1 MQSHPNHKAHLALA
15 SVCFFW
21 GTTYLAIRM
30 ALETVPPLFLIA
42 GRFCLS
48 GGLMMGWVLLS
59 GKQHL
64 RRARKTEPLT
74 ANQSSALP
82 SPVVA
87 RRAPFALPRG
97 RELLITVANGVL
109 ILGVGNGCLVFAE
122 MWISSSLAA
131 LFIAISP
138 FWMVAL
144 ETLVPGGERLRW
156 PALAGILTGFL
167 GAGLLVAPSLAAK
180 GMSGDVWKGFLILQL
195 GSLSWGLGSIL
206 QKRNKG
212 RAHPIVS
219 GAVQQMA
226 AGVAFLIPALLAR
239 QTPVSWTSRGM
250 WAVLYLVVFGS
261 IVGYSSYIYALDRLP
276 VSLVSIY
283 TYVNPVVAAL
293 LGWYFYR
300 EPFGRREVLAMAVIF
315 CGVAVVK
322 TFSRPGPFQ
331 APSPPVPR
339 QSS

>member
-1 MQSHPNHKAHLALA
+1 
-15 SVCFFW
+15 VCFFW

-48 GGLMMGWVLLS
+48 GGLMLGWVWLS
-59 GKQHL
+59 GK
-64 RRARKTEPLT
+64 
-74 ANQSSALP
+74 
-82 SPVVA
+82 
-87 RRAPFALPRG
+87 ALPRG
-97 RELLITVANGVL
+97 RELLITAANGVL

-122 MWISSSLAA
+122 MWIPSSLAA
-131 LFIAISP
+131 LFIGISP

-144 ETLVPGGERLRW
+144 EALVPGGERLRW

-167 GAGLLVAPSLAAK
+167 GAGLLVAPSLSAN
-180 GMSGDVWKGFLILQL
+180 GMSGNISKGFLILQL

-206 QKRNKG
+206 QKRNRGK
-212 RAHPIVS
+212 AHPIVN

-226 AGVAFLIPALLAR
+226 AGVVFLIPALLAG
-239 QTPVSWTSRGM
+239 QTPASWTSRGS
-250 WAVLYLVVFGS
+250 WAVAYLVVFGS

-283 TYVNPVVAAL
+283 TYVNPVVAAI

-300 EPFGRREVLAMAVIF
+300 EPFGRREIVAMMVIF

-322 TFSRPGPFQ
+322 GFSRPDPSR
-331 APSPPVPR
+331 APSLPVPLR
-339 QSS
+339 SS